1 MKTVYF
7 VRHAKSSWSNE
18 SLRDIDRPLNKRG
31 LRDAPLMARILREKG
46 VKPDLFLSSPAKR
59 ALTTAEIFA
68 AGLDVDAIRVE
79 PQLYEAFPEDV
90 LRVVQGVEDAV
101 QTLFVFGHNPTFFVL
116 ANRFSKSELDN
127 VPTCGIV
134 CVEAHIDSWKDFREH
149 TGRMTAFLY
158 PKQFY
163 S

>member
-18 SLRDIDRPLNKRG
+18 FLRDIDRPLNKRG
-31 LRDAPLMARILREKG
+31 LRDAPLMAKKLREKG

-68 AGLDVDAIRVE
+68 AGLDVDGIRVE
-79 PQLYEAFPEDV
+79 PKLYEAFPEDV
-90 LRVVQGVEDAV
+90 IRVIQGVEDAV
-101 QTLFVFGHNPTFFVL
+101 QTLFVFGHNPTLFVL

-134 CVEAHIDSWKDFREH
+134 RVEARIDSWRDFRENS
-149 TGRMTAFLY
+149 GRMVEFMY
-158 PKQFY
+158 PKQF
-163 S
+163 SS

>member
-18 SLRDIDRPLNKRG
+18 SLSDIERPLNKRG
-31 LRDAPLMARILREKG
+31 LKDAPMMARKLREKR

-68 AGLDVDAIRVE
+68 ASLDVDAIRVE
-79 PQLYEAFPEDV
+79 AQLYEAFPEDV
-90 LRVVQGVEDAV
+90 LRVIQGVEDAV
-101 QTLFVFGHNPTFFVL
+101 QILFVFGHNPTFFVL
-116 ANRFSKSELDN
+116 ANRFSQSELDN

-134 CVEAHIDSWKDFREH
+134 RVDANIDSWRDFREN
-149 TGRMTAFLY
+149 TGRMAEFLY
-158 PKQFY
+158 PKLFD